1 MVSGALLP
9 QVRAMRLGVLSA
21 LLGALAV
28 ALGAFASHALRGR
41 LEPADLALFETAARY
56 QLVHALAAVFA
67 ADRAA
72 RAAGARAAGVA
83 FLAGAVVFCGS
94 LYGLA
99 LGGPRVLGAVTPLGG
114 LGFILG
120 WLLLAWSFRRGA
132 VGASQA

>member
-1 MVSGALLP
+1 
-9 QVRAMRLGVLSA
+9 MRLGMLAA

-28 ALGAFASHALRGR
+28 ALGAFGAHALRGR

-56 QLVHALAAVFA
+56 QLLHALAAAFA

-72 RAAGARAAGVA
+72 RAAGAGAACVA

-99 LGGPRVLGAVTPLGG
+99 LGGPRLLGAITPLGG

-120 WLLLAWSFRRGA
+120 WLLLAWSFRRSAAGA
-132 VGASQA
+132 AGG

>member
-1 MVSGALLP
+1 MVNPSGLK
-9 QVRAMRLGVLSA
+9 QVRAMRLGMLSA

-28 ALGAFASHALRGR
+28 ALGAFGAHALRGR

-56 QLVHALAAVFA
+56 QLLHALAAAFA

-72 RAAGARAAGVA
+72 RASGAGAASVA
-83 FLAGAVVFCGS
+83 FLVGAVVFCGS

-99 LGGPRVLGAVTPLGG
+99 LGGPRLLGAITPLGG

-120 WLLLAWSFRRGA
+120 WLMLAWSFRRGA
-132 VGASQA
+132 TTAEG